1 MKFIDLRTRAE
12 VAFIPHPIVL
22 CIGDFDGVHIGHRQ
36 LVDAVLQKKNELE
49 HSFEELCSGAW
60 FFDSNLYKSQDE
72 IYSVNEKLD
81 VFSELGLQYAIIA
94 DFNEMKSLIPS
105 DFVLDVLQN
114 GCYCVHAV
122 CGENFRFGSKAS
134 GDAAMLKNLMQDN
147 ATVVPLL
154 KTEQTVVSS
163 TYIRSLLSEGNI
175 EKVNELLETRYSITE
190 TVVHGKALGRKLGI
204 PTINQNVNYKK
215 LILKNG
221 IYATICTVDDKQY
234 YGVTNV
240 GVRPTVENTASQN
253 VETYLINY
261 DGDCYDKNVKVEFCN
276 KLRDEMKFENVDA
289 LKAQI
294 LCDIEATKKYF
305 NI

>member
-49 HSFEELCSGAW
+49 HSFEELCAGAW

-94 DFNEMKSLIPS
+94 DFNEMKSLTPS

-114 GCYCVHAV
+114 GCCCVHAV

-154 KTEQTVVSS
+154 KAEQTVVSS
-163 TYIRSLLSEGNI
+163 TYIRSLLSEGDI

-253 VETYLINY
+253 VETFLINY

>member
-1 MKFIDLRTRAE
+1 MKFIDLRTGLE
-12 VAFIPHPIVL
+12 VPYIPHPTVL

-36 LVDAVLQKKNELE
+36 LVDTVLQKKNELE
-49 HSFEELCSGAW
+49 GSFDELRTGAW
-60 FFDSNLYKSQDE
+60 FFDSNLYKTQDE
-72 IYSVNEKLD
+72 IYSIGEKLD
-81 VFSELGLQYAIIA
+81 VFAALGLQYAIIA
-94 DFNEMKSLIPS
+94 DFNEMKSLSPS
-105 DFVLDVLQN
+105 DFVIDVLQG
-114 GCYCVHAV
+114 GCNCVHAV

-175 EKVNELLETRYSITE
+175 EKVNELLETRYAITE
-190 TVVHGKALGRKLGI
+190 TVVHGKELGRKLGI

-234 YGVTNV
+234 YGVTNI
-240 GVRPTVENTASQN
+240 GVRPTVENTESQN
-253 VETYLINY
+253 VETFLINY

-294 LCDIEATKKYF
+294 LRDIEATKKYF
-305 NI
+305 NV